1 MSWLLGGGARRNSD
15 CDLPLREGD
24 GHQVRSL
31 ALSSLL
37 VGALRLLEVAM
48 SLRSVFLIF
57 LIATAYA
64 ATLRAQTTSAD
75 ISPHRVEMVAINPEV
90 KLEVLDWGGTG
101 RPLVFLAGLG
111 GTAHSFD
118 SFALRFTKDHHVY
131 GITRRGYAPSSVP
144 EPTVENYDANR
155 LGDDVLSV
163 IATLKLERPVLVGHS
178 FAGEE
183 MSSIASRFP
192 DRVSALVYLDAANR
206 YAFSPVDRGDFQI
219 DTIELKRRLDSVLNA
234 ISPAE
239 TRAAIDGALRALPQY
254 QKDLQ
259 QQKKDWAQAPDIA
272 PTAYADEVKER
283 STLEGR
289 IQTAALHGERRYTEI
304 ECPVLAIYALPHDH
318 GLPPGPKRDAADAW
332 DIKQFGPLA
341 DSFEAGVPTA
351 RVVRIPHAQH
361 AVYKSNEAEV
371 VREMNAFLKGLK

>member
-1 MSWLLGGGARRNSD
+1 M
-15 CDLPLREGD
+15 
-24 GHQVRSL
+24 
-31 ALSSLL
+31 
-37 VGALRLLEVAM
+37 VG
-48 SLRSVFLIF
+48 
-57 LIATAYA
+57 
-64 ATLRAQTTSAD
+64 
-75 ISPHRVEMVAINPEV
+75 VEPGV

-118 SFALRFTKDHHVY
+118 TFALKFRNDHHVY
-131 GITRRGYAPSSVP
+131 GITRRGYAPSDVP
-144 EPTVENYDANR
+144 EPVGDNYDADR

-163 IATLKLERPVLVGHS
+163 LDTLKIDRPVLVGHS

-183 MSSIASRFP
+183 MSSIASRVP
-192 DRVSALVYLDAANR
+192 SRVAGLIYLDAANR

-219 DTIELKRRLDSVLNA
+219 DTLELKRRLDAVLNA

-239 TRAAIDGALRALPQY
+239 TRAAIDGALGLLPQFE
-254 QKDLQ
+254 KDLQ
-259 QQKKDWAQAPDIA
+259 QQKKDWAGAPDMA
-272 PTAYADEVKER
+272 PAAYADEVKER
-283 STLEGR
+283 SSLEGR
-289 IQTAALHGERRYTEI
+289 IERAALHGERRYTEI
-304 ECPVLAIYALPHDH
+304 KCPVLAIYALPHDH

-332 DIKQFGPLA
+332 DLKQFGPLA

-371 VREMNAFLKGLK
+371 VQEMNIFLNGLN